1 MQEWTVMKMSK
12 KKKIKRLERENAD
25 LRERLKYIEGYFDAS
40 NVIIKSFDVDK
51 STAESLTNAFGRV
64 GETNEEDEDGTF

>member
-1 MQEWTVMKMSK
+1 MSK

-40 NVIIKSFDVDK
+40 NVIIKAFDVDK
-51 STAESLTNAFGRV
+51 STAESITNADNVIKER
-64 GETNEEDEDGTF
+64 ESNDN

>member
-1 MQEWTVMKMSK
+1 MSK

-40 NVIIKSFDVDK
+40 NVIIKAFEGNK
-51 STAESLTNAFGRV
+51 STAESLVNAFRKGDV
-64 GETNEEDEDGTF
+64 NND

>member
-1 MQEWTVMKMSK
+1 MSK

-40 NVIIKSFDVDK
+40 NVIIKAFEGNK
-51 STAESLTNAFGRV
+51 STAGSPTNAFWKEV
-64 GETNEEDEDGTF
+64 EQ

>member
-1 MQEWTVMKMSK
+1 MSK

-40 NVIIKSFDVDK
+40 NVIIKTFKVEK
-51 STAESLTNAFGRV
+51 STAESLTNAFRK
-64 GETNEEDEDGTF
+64 EDVNNDYQS

>member
-1 MQEWTVMKMSK
+1 MIMKK

-40 NVIIKSFDVDK
+40 NVIIKAFDVDK
-51 STAESLTNAFGRV
+51 STAESITNADNVIKER
-64 GETNEEDEDGTF
+64 ENND

>member
-1 MQEWTVMKMSK
+1 MSK

-40 NVIIKSFDVDK
+40 NVIIKSFNVEK
-51 STAESLTNAFGRV
+51 STAESLTNALKKGV
-64 GETNEEDEDGTF
+64 EIND

>member
-1 MQEWTVMKMSK
+1 MSK

-40 NVIIKSFDVDK
+40 NVIIKTFNVEK
-51 STAESLTNAFGRV
+51 STAESLTNAFRKEV
-64 GETNEEDEDGTF
+64 EINETDQ

>member
-1 MQEWTVMKMSK
+1 MKMSK

-40 NVIIKSFDVDK
+40 NVIIKTFNVEK
-51 STAESLTNAFGRV
+51 STAESLTNAFRKENV
-64 GETNEEDEDGTF
+64 NNDYQS

>member
-1 MQEWTVMKMSK
+1 MKMK

-40 NVIIKSFDVDK
+40 NVIIKTFEVNK
-51 STAESLTNAFGRV
+51 STAESITNAFWKEV
-64 GETNEEDEDGTF
+64 ENND